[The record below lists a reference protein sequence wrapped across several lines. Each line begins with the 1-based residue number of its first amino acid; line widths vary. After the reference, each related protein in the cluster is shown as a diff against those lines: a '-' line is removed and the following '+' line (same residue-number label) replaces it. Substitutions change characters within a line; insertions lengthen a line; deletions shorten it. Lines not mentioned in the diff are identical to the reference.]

1 MTTDDG
7 EGRREATR
15 PDGAALSALRWFNGT
30 PALLLTLTALFWAG
44 NAIAGQLAKDE
55 VAPFMLVLLRW
66 IGVTLLLWPLYGHE
80 VRAHW
85 ATIRP
90 ALPRIAIMAT
100 AGFTCFNALFYAA
113 SHSTT
118 GINIGILQG
127 SMPMFVL
134 AGAFLVHGTPVG
146 RVQALGVLITLV
158 GVILVATKGAPALI
172 AEQGVNPGDAL
183 MLVACVLYSGYT
195 VALRSR
201 PAIPGRAFFT
211 LMCPIAAITAVPFA
225 VGEALIAGASL
236 PTAEGWLVTLY
247 VTIFPSCLAQLFFLR
262 GVDLIGPGR
271 AGVYINLVPIFAA
284 LLAVMVLGETFATYH
299 AAALAMVLG
308 GIWLSQR
315 NAAG

>member
-1 MTTDDG
+1 MAMDG
-7 EGRREATR
+7 EQGKAA
-15 PDGAALSALRWFNGT
+15 GAPSGMLSWLYDT
-30 PALLLTLTALFWAG
+30 PAVLLTLTALFWAG

-55 VAPFMLVLLRW
+55 VQPFMLVLLRW
-66 IGVTLLLWPLYGHE
+66 IGVTLMLWPLYGHE

-90 ALPRIAIMAT
+90 ALLRVAVMAT

-118 GINIGILQG
+118 GISIGILQG

-134 AGAFLVHGTPVG
+134 AGAFLVHGTRVG
-146 RVQALGVLITLV
+146 PLQAVGVLITLI
-158 GVILVATKGAPALI
+158 GVVLVATEGAPALI
-172 AEQGVNPGDAL
+172 MEQGVNPGDAL

-201 PAIPGRAFFT
+201 PDIPGRAFFT

-225 VGEALIAGASL
+225 IGEAVISGATL
-236 PTAEGWLVTLY
+236 PTLDGWLVTLY

-284 LLAVMVLGETFATYH
+284 LLAVLILGETFALYH

-315 NAAG
+315 MAQA